1 MFEHYHVRRSVTFQ
15 LINSI
20 YGAKELRMDWRQA
33 IAFGATGGLIVEL
46 INLWGNL
53 ISWQSARHA
62 AREKSVQPLP
72 SIKKYIDVLAD
83 TLVALTRVALGAG
96 AGWVFHDQV
105 TGTTAAIAVGASA
118 PAVLAQL
125 ATARSFRQLV
135 QGVQ

>member
-1 MFEHYHVRRSVTFQ
+1 
-15 LINSI
+15 
-20 YGAKELRMDWRQA
+20 MDWRLA
-33 IAFGATGGLIVEL
+33 IAFGSVGGVIVEI

-53 ISWQSARHA
+53 VAWQSARHA
-62 AREKSVQPLP
+62 ARQKSKHPLP
-72 SIKKYIDVLAD
+72 SIYKYVDVPAD

-96 AGWVFHDQV
+96 AGFLFHDQV

-125 ATARSFRQLV
+125 TTVRSFRELV